1 MTDSARERLVIPS
14 DVWPSLPLDEWRE
27 THDTLHM
34 WTQIVGKI
42 RAKLTPPINH
52 WWHVPLYVST
62 RGLTTS
68 PIPYGHR
75 LFEMEFDFVDH
86 LLLIRASEGAVQTVP
101 LAPRSVAD
109 FYAEVMARL
118 RELDLEISI
127 WSTPVEV
134 FDPIPFEQDITHAS
148 YDAAY
153 ARRFWQALVQADR
166 VLKQFRSPF
175 IGKSSPVHFF
185 WGSFDLAVTR
195 FSGRR
200 APPHPG
206 VAIMADFIT
215 REAYSHE
222 VSSAGWWPGSGPI
235 GRPAFYAYAYPTP
248 DGFKDAPLRPDEAFY
263 SDEMGEFILLY
274 DDVRQASD
282 PDRMLLDFLRSTYKA
297 TATLGNWDRSALEQ
311 AP

>member
-1 MTDSARERLVIPS
+1 MTDSARASLVTPS

-42 RAKLTPPINH
+42 RTKLTPPINH

-62 RGLTTS
+62 HGLITS

-75 LFEMEFDFVDH
+75 LFEMEFDFIDH
-86 LLLIRASEGAVQTVP
+86 LLLIRTSEGAARTVP

-127 WSTPVEV
+127 WTTPVEV
-134 FDPIPFEQDITHAS
+134 FDPIPFEQDTTHAS

-235 GRPAFYAYAYPTP
+235 GKPAFYAYAYPTP

-274 DDVRQASD
+274 DDVRRASD
-282 PDRMLLDFLRSTYKA
+282 PDRMLLEFLQSTYEA
-297 TATLGNWDRSALEQ
+297 TATLANWDRSALEQ